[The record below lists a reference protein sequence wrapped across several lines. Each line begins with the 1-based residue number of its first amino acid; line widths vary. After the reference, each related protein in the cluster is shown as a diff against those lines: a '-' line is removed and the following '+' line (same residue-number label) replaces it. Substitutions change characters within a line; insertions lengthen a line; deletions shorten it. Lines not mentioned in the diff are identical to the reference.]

1 MAYEFHEF
9 MISLDNLTVSYGG
22 WTLFDNISF
31 LINPK
36 DRIGLV
42 GKNGAGK
49 TTLLRIITGEQQP
62 TSGAVTLNGD
72 CTIGYLPQTMRV
84 ADTTTLVE
92 ETAKAFGEVLR
103 LEAEIDALTRE
114 IAERT
119 DYESAAYE
127 QLLHR
132 LNDAQDHYHILGGE
146 TRDADIEKT
155 LLGLGFKR
163 SDFGRATS
171 EFSGGWRMRIEL
183 AKLLLRRPSIFLLD
197 EPTNHLDIESIQWLE
212 EYLRGYNGA
221 VLLISHDRAFL
232 DNVTNRTVELSLGK
246 IYDYKVSYS
255 KYVVL
260 RAERR
265 AQQLAAY
272 ENQQRMIE
280 KTEEFIEKFRYKPT
294 KSNQV
299 QSRIK
304 QLERLERLEVEEEDL
319 ATLNIKFPPAPR
331 SGQIVAEIRDAG
343 MSFGEK
349 HVFSGANFTIGKGD
363 RIALVGRNGEGKTTL
378 ARMLVGQLTPTEG
391 SVRLGANV
399 NIGYYA
405 QNQDDLMDGEFTVYD
420 TLDRVAVGDIRT
432 RLRDILGAFLFRG
445 EDIDKKVKVLSGG
458 ERARLAMARMMLE
471 PRNLL
476 VLDEPTNHMDMR
488 SKDILKNAIMKY
500 DGTVVVV
507 SHDREFLDGMVEK
520 VYEFRD
526 GGVKEYLGGI
536 YYFLEKRKIES
547 LREIER
553 RDPSPKGVAAKGA
566 AGNDSGA
573 GSAAGRGAAGTKAAA
588 KSGPVKS
595 SAAEEPAKAVSAG
608 KASYEQRKEQ
618 EKLLRKLRR
627 NVETI
632 EAELADIEKRIAEYD
647 ARFAAATAYDEAD
660 YKAYNELKTRYDR
673 QMHEWEKASYELEI
687 TEGE

>member
-1 MAYEFHEF
+1 

-42 GKNGAGK
+42 GRNGAGK

-62 TSGAVTLNGD
+62 TSGHVTLNGE

-84 ADTTTLVE
+84 ADTTTLAE
-92 ETAKAFGEVLR
+92 ETAKAFDEVLR
-103 LEAEIDALTRE
+103 LEAEIASLTRE

-119 DYESAAYE
+119 DYESAGYE

-132 LNDAQDHYHILGGE
+132 LNDAQDHYHILGGD
-146 TRDADIEKT
+146 TREADIEKT

-163 SDFGRATS
+163 TDFGRATS
-171 EFSGGWRMRIEL
+171 ECAGGWRRRIER

-212 EYLRGYNGA
+212 EYLKNYNGA

-246 IYDYKVSYS
+246 VTDYKVSYS

-265 AQQLAAY
+265 AQQMAAY

-304 QLERLERLEVEEEDL
+304 QLERLERLEIEEEDL
-319 ATLNIKFPPAPR
+319 STLNIKFPPAPR
-331 SGQIVAEIRDAG
+331 SGQIVAEINEAG
-343 MSFGEK
+343 MSFGTK
-349 HVFSGANFTIGKGD
+349 HVFSGANFIIEKGD
-363 RIALVGRNGEGKTTL
+363 KIALVGRNGEGKTTL
-378 ARMLVGQLTPTEG
+378 ARMLIGQLTPTEG

-476 VLDEPTNHMDMR
+476 ILDEPTNHMDMR

-507 SHDREFLDGMVEK
+507 SHDREFLDGMVQK

-536 YYFLEKRKIES
+536 YYFLEKRKLES
-547 LREIER
+547 LQEIER
-553 RDPSPKGVAAKGA
+553 RDAPAKPAA
-566 AGNDSGA
+566 NP
-573 GSAAGRGAAGTKAAA
+573 AA
-588 KSGPVKS
+588 KS
-595 SAAEEPAKAVSAG
+595 AAQPAANRDAAASG
-608 KASYEQRKEQ
+608 KLTYEQRKEQ
-618 EKLLRKLRR
+618 EKQLRKLRR
-627 NVETI
+627 AVETV
-632 EAELADIEKRIAEYD
+632 EAELAEIEKQIAAYD
-647 ARFAAATAYDEAD
+647 AKFAAATEYNEAD
-660 YKAYNELKTRYDR
+660 YKAYNDLKARYDH

-687 TEGE
+687 VEEQG

>member
-1 MAYEFHEF
+1 

-42 GKNGAGK
+42 GRNGAGK

-62 TSGAVTLNGD
+62 TSGHVTLNGE

-84 ADTTTLVE
+84 ADTTTLAE
-92 ETAKAFGEVLR
+92 ETAKAFDEVLR
-103 LEAEIDALTRE
+103 LEAEIASLTRE

-119 DYESAAYE
+119 DYESAGYE

-132 LNDAQDHYHILGGE
+132 LNDAQDHYHILGGD
-146 TRDADIEKT
+146 TREADIEKT

-163 SDFGRATS
+163 TDFGRATS

-212 EYLRGYNGA
+212 EYLKNYNGA

-246 IYDYKVSYS
+246 VTDYKVSYS

-265 AQQLAAY
+265 AQQMAAY

-304 QLERLERLEVEEEDL
+304 QLERLERLEIEEEDL
-319 ATLNIKFPPAPR
+319 STLNIKFPPAPR
-331 SGQIVAEIRDAG
+331 SGQIVAEINEAG
-343 MSFGEK
+343 MSFGTK
-349 HVFSGANFTIGKGD
+349 HVFSGANFIIEKGD
-363 RIALVGRNGEGKTTL
+363 KIALVGRNGEGKTTL
-378 ARMLVGQLTPTEG
+378 ARMLIGQLTPTEG

-476 VLDEPTNHMDMR
+476 ILDEPTNHMDMR

-507 SHDREFLDGMVEK
+507 SHDREFLDGMVQK

-536 YYFLEKRKIES
+536 YYFLEKRKLES
-547 LREIER
+547 LQEIER
-553 RDPSPKGVAAKGA
+553 RDAPAKPAA
-566 AGNDSGA
+566 NP
-573 GSAAGRGAAGTKAAA
+573 AA
-588 KSGPVKS
+588 KS
-595 SAAEEPAKAVSAG
+595 AAQPAANRDAAASG
-608 KASYEQRKEQ
+608 KLTYEQRKEQ
-618 EKLLRKLRR
+618 EKQLRKLRR
-627 NVETI
+627 AVETV
-632 EAELADIEKRIAEYD
+632 EAELAEIEKQIAAYD
-647 ARFAAATAYDEAD
+647 AKFAAATEYNEAD
-660 YKAYNELKTRYDR
+660 YKAYNDLKARYDHQR
-673 QMHEWEKASYELEI
+673 HEWEKASYELEI
-687 TEGE
+687 VEEQG

>member
-1 MAYEFHEF
+1 

-22 WTLFDNISF
+22 WTLFDGISF
-31 LINPK
+31 LINEK

-62 TSGAVTLNGD
+62 SEGAVTINGE
-72 CTIGYLPQTMRV
+72 CSIGYLPQQMRV
-84 ADTTTLVE
+84 ADTTTLKAE
-92 ETAKAFGEVLR
+92 AEKAFDEVLR
-103 LEAEIDALTRE
+103 LEAEIASLTAE

-119 DYESAAYE
+119 DYESEEYE
-127 QLLHR
+127 ALLHR
-132 LNDAQDHYHILGGE
+132 LNDAQDRYHILGGD
-146 TRDADIEKT
+146 TREADIEKT

-163 SDFGRATS
+163 TDFDRATS

-212 EYLRGYNGA
+212 EYLKNYNGA

-232 DNVTNRTVELSLGK
+232 DNVTTRTVELSLGQ
-246 IYDYKVSYS
+246 IYDYKVPYS
-255 KYVVL
+255 KFVEL

-265 AQQLAAY
+265 AQQQAAY

-304 QLERLERLEVEEEDL
+304 QLERLERIEVEEEDL

-331 SGQIVAEIRDAG
+331 SGQIVAEVKEVGKA
-343 MSFGEK
+343 FGAK
-349 HVFSGANFTIGKGD
+349 RIFSDFTFTLERGQK
-363 RIALVGRNGEGKTTL
+363 IALVGRNGEGKTTM
-378 ARMLVGQLTPTEG
+378 ARMLLGELEQSEG
-391 SVRLGANV
+391 TIKLGANV

-405 QNQDDLMDGEFTVYD
+405 QNQDDLMDGEFTVFD

-458 ERARLAMARMMLE
+458 ERSRLAMARLMLE
-471 PRNLL
+471 PYNLL
-476 VLDEPTNHMDMR
+476 ILDEPTNHMDMR
-488 SKDILKNAIMKY
+488 SKDILKRAIQKY

-507 SHDREFLDGMVEK
+507 SHDRDFLDGIVDR

-536 YYFLEKRKIES
+536 YYFLEKRKVES
-547 LREIER
+547 LQEIER
-553 RDPSPKGVAAKGA
+553 KATPTANA
-566 AGNDSGA
+566 
-573 GSAAGRGAAGTKAAA
+573 TKE
-588 KSGPVKS
+588 S
-595 SAAEEPAKAVSAG
+595 STG
-608 KASYEQRKEQ
+608 KLSYEQRKEQ
-618 EKLLRKLRR
+618 EKLLRKLRKA
-627 NVETI
+627 VETI
-632 EAELADIEKRIAEYD
+632 EEELAKIEAQIASYD
-647 ARFAAATAYDEAD
+647 AKFATATEYNEAD
-660 YKAYNELKTRYDR
+660 YAAYNELKAQYDK

-687 TEGE
+687 TENQ

>member
-1 MAYEFHEF
+1 

-42 GKNGAGK
+42 GRNGAGK

-62 TSGAVTLNGD
+62 TSGHVTLNGE

-84 ADTTTLVE
+84 ADTTTLAE
-92 ETAKAFGEVLR
+92 ETAKAFDEVLR
-103 LEAEIDALTRE
+103 LEAEIASLTRE

-119 DYESAAYE
+119 DYESAGYE

-132 LNDAQDHYHILGGE
+132 LNDAQDHYHILGGD
-146 TRDADIEKT
+146 TREADIEKT

-163 SDFGRATS
+163 TDFGRATS

-212 EYLRGYNGA
+212 EYLKNYNGA

-246 IYDYKVSYS
+246 VTDYKVSYS

-265 AQQLAAY
+265 AQQMAAY

-304 QLERLERLEVEEEDL
+304 QLERLERLEIEEEDL
-319 ATLNIKFPPAPR
+319 STLNIKFPPAPR
-331 SGQIVAEIRDAG
+331 SGQIVAEINEAG
-343 MSFGEK
+343 MSFGTK
-349 HVFSGANFTIGKGD
+349 HVFSGANFIIEKGD
-363 RIALVGRNGEGKTTL
+363 KIALVGRNGEGKTTL
-378 ARMLVGQLTPTEG
+378 ARMLIGQLTPTEG

-476 VLDEPTNHMDMR
+476 ILDEPTNHMDMR
-488 SKDILKNAIMKY
+488 SKDILKSAIMKY

-507 SHDREFLDGMVEK
+507 SHDREFLDDMVQK

-536 YYFLEKRKIES
+536 YYFLEKSKLES
-547 LREIER
+547 LQGIER
-553 RDPSPKGVAAKGA
+553 RDAPAKPAANPA
-566 AGNDSGA
+566 ANP
-573 GSAAGRGAAGTKAAA
+573 AA
-588 KSGPVKS
+588 KS
-595 SAAEEPAKAVSAG
+595 AAQPAANRDAAASG
-608 KASYEQRKEQ
+608 KLTYEQRKEQ
-618 EKLLRKLRR
+618 EKQLRKLRR
-627 NVETI
+627 AVETV
-632 EAELADIEKRIAEYD
+632 EAELAEIEKQIAAYD
-647 ARFAAATAYDEAD
+647 AKFAAATEYNEAD
-660 YKAYNELKTRYDR
+660 YKAYNDLKARYDH

-687 TEGE
+687 VEEQG

>member
-232 DNVTNRTVELSLGK
+232 DKVTNRTVELSLGK

-553 RDPSPKGVAAKGA
+553 RDPSPKGAAAKGA

>member
-1 MAYEFHEF
+1 

-62 TSGAVTLNGD
+62 TSGAVTINGE

-92 ETAKAFGEVLR
+92 ETAKAFDEVLR
-103 LEAEIDALTRE
+103 LEAEIESLTRE

-119 DYESAAYE
+119 DYESADYE

-132 LNDAQDHYHILGGE
+132 LNDAQDRYHILGGE

-163 SDFGRATS
+163 EDFGRATS

-212 EYLRGYNGA
+212 EYLKNYNGA

-246 IYDYKVSYS
+246 ITDYKVPYS

-331 SGQIVAEIRDAG
+331 SGQIVAEINEAG
-343 MSFGEK
+343 MSFGSK
-349 HVFSGANFTIGKGD
+349 HVFSGANFTIEKGD
-363 RIALVGRNGEGKTTL
+363 RIAFVGRNGEGKTTL

-391 SVRLGANV
+391 SIRIGANV

-488 SKDILKNAIMKY
+488 SKDILKNAILKY

-507 SHDREFLDGMVEK
+507 SHDREFLDGMVDK

-536 YYFLEKRKIES
+536 YYFLEKRKLES
-547 LREIER
+547 LQEIER
-553 RDPSPKGVAAKGA
+553 RDPSPKSAAAKGQAKGA
-566 AGNDSGA
+566 APDEA
-573 GSAAGRGAAGTKAAA
+573 
-588 KSGPVKS
+588 
-595 SAAEEPAKAVSAG
+595 AKAVPSG

-632 EAELADIEKRIAEYD
+632 EAGLAEIEKQIAAYD
-647 ARFAAATAYDEAD
+647 AKFAAATEYNEAD
-660 YKAYNELKTRYDR
+660 YRDYNDLKARYDH

-687 TEGE
+687 TENA